1 MKRQTVSSGS
11 PMEPIIGFARAVR
24 VGNHIAIAGTAPIA
38 PDGSVACPGDVYG
51 QTRRCLEI
59 ARKAIEDAGGRLEN
73 VVRTRILLINI
84 DDWKEA
90 SRAHG
95 EAFAQIRP
103 VCTVMQV
110 SRFVDPG
117 WLVEIEA
124 DAILD

>member
-1 MKRQTVSSGS
+1 MKRVTVSSGS
-11 PMEPIIGFARAVR
+11 PMEPVIGFARAVR
-24 VGNHIAIAGTAPIA
+24 VGNHISVAGTAPIA
-38 PDGSVACPGDVYG
+38 PQGDVACPGDVYG
-51 QTRRCLEI
+51 QTRRCIEI
-59 ARKAIEDAGGRLEN
+59 VRKAIEDAGGRLEN
-73 VVRTRILLINI
+73 VVRTRILLVDI

-95 EAFAQIRP
+95 EAFAPIRP
-103 VCTVMQV
+103 ACTVMQV

>member
-1 MKRQTVSSGS
+1 MSMARPGGVWRSRARQW
-11 PMEPIIGFARAVR
+11 
-24 VGNHIAIAGTAPIA
+24 
-38 PDGSVACPGDVYG
+38 
-51 QTRRCLEI
+51 
-59 ARKAIEDAGGRLEN
+59 EDAGGRLEN

-95 EAFAQIRP
+95 ETFAQIRP

>member
-1 MKRQTVSSGS
+1 MKRLTVSSGS

-38 PDGSVACPGDVYG
+38 PDGGVACPGDVYG
-51 QTRRCLEI
+51 QTRRCVEI
-59 ARKAIEDAGGRLEN
+59 VRKAIEEAGGRLEN

-84 DDWKEA
+84 EDWEEA

-95 EAFAQIRP
+95 QAFAQIRP